1 MKPQLIIDSNERGL
15 LCESVERKATKA
27 GLTVARQAWWLEIT
41 NWVGRVLRL
50 RA

>member
-15 LCESVERKATKA
+15 LCESIERKATKA
-27 GLTVARQAWWLEIT
+27 GLTVARQALVVETT
-41 NWVGRVLRL
+41 NWVGRALKP